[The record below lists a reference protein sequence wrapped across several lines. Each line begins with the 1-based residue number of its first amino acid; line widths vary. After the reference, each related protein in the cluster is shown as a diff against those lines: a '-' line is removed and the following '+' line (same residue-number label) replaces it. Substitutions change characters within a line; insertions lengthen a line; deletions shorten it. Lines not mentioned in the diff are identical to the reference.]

1 VYIVGYG
8 SDIVVVAAVVVSI
21 VDSAVLSVSAVVSVS
36 PASDVEMVGD
46 VPVVVVVVVD
56 VVVPSIDIVGTSV
69 AGGVEDEL
77 EECTT
82 ANTRMP
88 NRTRPAAPAANT
100 APGCSYQA
108 SRSTDFDSRAAL
120 TVGGK

>member
-1 VYIVGYG
+1 
-8 SDIVVVAAVVVSI
+8 VVVAVVMVVSI

-36 PASDVEMVGD
+36 PASDVEMVGEVV
-46 VPVVVVVVVD
+46 VPVVVVVVD
-56 VVVPSIDIVGTSV
+56 VVVPSIGIVGTSV
-69 AGGVEDEL
+69 AGGGEDEL
-77 EECTT
+77 EVCTT

-88 NRTRPAAPAANT
+88 NRTRPATPAANT

-108 SRSTDFDSRAAL
+108 SRSTGFDSRAAL